1 VTSIQETLHLA
12 VENHRAGR
20 LAEAKAL
27 YRAVL
32 ERHPRHPDALHLLG
46 VIAHHEGRNDE
57 ALELINEAIRL
68 EDRNADFFI
77 NLGLVFEASN
87 RLQDAIE
94 AYQRALAIR
103 PDDPLILYNLGTAFS
118 RLGRGDRAIDSFNRA
133 LLLRRDLPE
142 AWFNLGNA
150 YAAAGELESAV
161 TAYREA
167 LALRPGLAEAQ
178 QNLGNALTRLGRLEE
193 ALACYERAIQIRPD
207 FAAARQCLAGAYF
220 NRANALRRTGRRDE
234 AVEWYEKALALGPS
248 DLLHK
253 VYCNLGNT
261 LSELERPDEAL
272 TCFEQVLALQPESAE
287 VYGNLATA
295 LRNLGRVDEALIEY
309 ERKIL
314 LLPDFAPAY
323 SSMLFTMLCKSGND
337 PQETFAAHRRFGFHF
352 ESDLRQGWR
361 PHVNVRDPDRKLK
374 VGYVSSDFRLH
385 SVARFLEPVLA
396 HHDRHRVEL
405 YGYYNHE
412 TQDQVTVRI
421 RERMN
426 HWLPCKDLSDDEL
439 AERIRGEGIDILVDL
454 AGHTGDNRLL
464 VFARKPAPVQV
475 TYLGYPTTTGLSAMD
490 WRLTTWE
497 VDPEGSERWYTER
510 LYRLPRTLWC
520 YRSPQEGECGEMA
533 PTPALSKGHV
543 TFGSMNHLA
552 KISQETVEVWGAIL
566 RELPDARLVM
576 TSIPEGMAQERLKER
591 FAAQGIPPERLR
603 LHGRLPAERFRALSR
618 GIDIVLDPFPYN
630 GTTTTCEAL
639 WMGLP
644 VITLI
649 GKTSVARSGY
659 ALLKTVG
666 LEGLCAKD
674 GAEYVRIAAGLARN
688 PSRLDALRQGMRSRL
703 EASPL
708 RDEEGFA
715 RDIEEAYREM
725 WREWCHAD
733 P

>member
-1 VTSIQETLHLA
+1 MSA
-12 VENHRAGR
+12 
-20 LAEAKAL
+20 
-27 YRAVL
+27 
-32 ERHPRHPDALHLLG
+32 P
-46 VIAHHEGRNDE
+46 GRNDPCLCGSGKKYKQCCLGRT
-57 ALELINEAIRL
+57 AVSASAPPRSSGSDELIRRGLEHLSNNRLDEA
-68 EDRNADFFI
+68 EDVFRRASVYEPSSAEIQYHLGYALSLKGDFDQALVSYRRAIALDPRFAEAFI
-77 NLGLVFEASN
+77 NLGSLLGRQGRLDEAVTCYKKGLALKPDIAEAQLYLGHALSGLG
-87 RLQDAIE
+87 RLADAVIHYQKVVEMRPDFIE
-94 AYQRALAIR
+94 AYGHLIGTLIRLGRMEAAIECASQAVGHHRGCAELHYQLARALKQGNRLDEAVIACERALALDPAHDEAACYLGHLRLNQGYHEQASAICRGVLARR
-103 PDDPLILYNLGTAFS
+103 PDL
-118 RLGRGDRAIDSFNRA
+118 
-133 LLLRRDLPE
+133 
-142 AWFNLGNA
+142 
-150 YAAAGELESAV
+150 AAAYETSLFGLLYGGASA
-161 TAYREA
+161 
-167 LALRPGLAEAQ
+167 P
-178 QNLGNALTRLGRLEE
+178 EE
-193 ALACYERAIQIRPD
+193 
-207 FAAARQCLAGAYF
+207 
-220 NRANALRRTGRRDE
+220 
-234 AVEWYEKALALGPS
+234 V
-248 DLLHK
+248 H
-253 VYCNLGNT
+253 
-261 LSELERPDEAL
+261 
-272 TCFEQVLALQPESAE
+272 
-287 VYGNLATA
+287 
-295 LRNLGRVDEALIEY
+295 
-309 ERKIL
+309 
-314 LLPDFAPAY
+314 
-323 SSMLFTMLCKSGND
+323 
-337 PQETFAAHRRFGFHF
+337 AAHVRYGERF
-352 ESDLRQGWR
+352 ESPLKRFWR
-361 PHVNVRDPDRKLK
+361 PHTNVRDPDRRLK
-374 VGYVSSDFRLH
+374 VGYVSADFRYH
-385 SVARFLEPVLA
+385 SVAFFIEPLLA
-396 HHDRHRVEL
+396 RHDRDAVEV
-405 YGYYNHE
+405 YCYHSHSVHDAI
-412 TQDQVTVRI
+412 TDRFARI
-421 RERMN
+421 AD
-426 HWLPCKDLSDDEL
+426 HWVPSGGLSDERL